1 MNFEKGGVESINPE
15 LGIDDQA
22 ELLPYDKDT
31 WEIPR
36 EKIKLGI

>member
-1 MNFEKGGVESINPE
+1 MNFGKGGFESINPE
-15 LGIDDQA
+15 LGIDVQA
-22 ELLPYDKDT
+22 ELLPYDRDT